1 MKDYKIVY
9 TWIGDI
15 EVEAESE
22 EDAMEQMYSM
32 MDGSGGDPRRLF
44 DFDDEHYKVEVAR

>member
-32 MDGSGGDPRRLF
+32 MDGCGGDPRALF
-44 DFDDEHYKVEVAR
+44 DVDDEEFKAIEI

>member
-22 EDAMEQMYSM
+22 EDAMEQMHSM
-32 MDGSGGDPRRLF
+32 MDGSGGDPRGLF
-44 DFDDEHYKVEVAR
+44 NLDDENFELWED

>member
-22 EDAMEQMYSM
+22 EDAMDQMHSM
-32 MDGSGGDPRRLF
+32 MDGSGGDPRGLF
-44 DFDDEHYKVEVAR
+44 NLDHEDYEVEEAR

>member
-22 EDAMEQMYSM
+22 EDAMEQMHSM
-32 MDGSGGDPRRLF
+32 MDGSGGDPRGLF
-44 DFDDEHYKVEVAR
+44 NLEDFEVEEAR